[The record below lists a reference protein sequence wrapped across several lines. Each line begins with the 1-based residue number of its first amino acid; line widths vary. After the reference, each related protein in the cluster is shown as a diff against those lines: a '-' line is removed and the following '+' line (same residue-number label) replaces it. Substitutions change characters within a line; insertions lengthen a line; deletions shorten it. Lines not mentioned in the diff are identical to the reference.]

1 MNLKRYLLLRMVLVA
16 LLCWLGVSAYLIGR
30 SGQQMGDAMARD
42 ADQMQV
48 LLETALHRQHTT
60 PEPGPRVPPL
70 HQLAGRFAEPFC
82 LRYQALNGT
91 TTEDGCDRTGTDDPL
106 PRWLANLLT
115 WDGHRP
121 NALQRDI
128 GLWGLPVGTLS
139 IEPDRPHLLARQWHT
154 LRDLLWLATAI
165 VLALGT
171 LTFLVIDRALRPAQ
185 QLVAALDHLAAGE
198 QLDEITAK
206 AELPDFQPR
215 EFGQIAAGINRLST
229 RLNQLSAARRELMA
243 CLINLQEQERRDL
256 AHGLHDEFGQCVA
269 ALSANSALLKS
280 LAVQGEAVAENDFE
294 PLEQTIEHMLAALR
308 SLLLRMAPPLLESR
322 GLTSAL
328 NDLITGWQAG
338 QLGAPPLTVDIDPGL
353 DARLPDERALC
364 VYRVVQEC
372 LNNIARHARQS
383 TAVHIAIRQENQ
395 TLLVGVTNHAPPAGS
410 AYPGSGMGL
419 RLLAER
425 LRAAG
430 GMLSIDAPP
439 GCFAVQASLPLLDR
453 TCR

>member
-1 MNLKRYLLLRMVLVA
+1 MNLKRYLLLRMALVA
-16 LLCWLGVSAYLIGR
+16 LLCWLGVSAYLVGR
-30 SGQQMGDAMARD
+30 SGQQMGEAMRRD
-42 ADQMQV
+42 ADQMQT

-82 LRYQALNGT
+82 LRYLALNGA
-91 TTEDGCDRTGTDDPL
+91 TTEDGCDRIGTDDPL
-106 PRWLANLLT
+106 PHWLAQLLT
-115 WDGHRP
+115 WDGHP
-121 NALQRDI
+121 PSALQRDI
-128 GLWGLPVGTLS
+128 RLWGQPVGSLS
-139 IEPDRPHLLARQWHT
+139 IEPDRPRLLARHWHT
-154 LRDLLWLATAI
+154 LRDLLWLATAT

-171 LTFLVIDRALRPAQ
+171 LTFLVIDRALRPTR
-185 QLVAALDHLAAGE
+185 QLVAALDRLAAGE
-198 QLDEITAK
+198 HLPELTA
-206 AELPDFQPR
+206 ETQLPDFKPR
-215 EFGQIAAGINRLST
+215 EFGQIAAGINRLSS
-229 RLNQLSAARRELMA
+229 RLNQLAAARRELMA

-256 AHGLHDEFGQCVA
+256 AHGLHDEIGQCVA

-280 LAVQGEAVAENDFE
+280 LVAQGESVAESDFA
-294 PLEQTIEHMLAALR
+294 PLEQTIEHMQAALR

-353 DARLPDERALC
+353 DALLPDERALC

-372 LNNIARHARQS
+372 LNNIARHARAS
-383 TAVHIAIRQENQ
+383 SVVHIAIRQENHA
-395 TLLVGVTNHAPPAGS
+395 LLVGVANHAPATGG
-410 AYPGSGMGL
+410 ARPGSGMGL

-430 GMLSIDAPP
+430 GTLAIATPP
-439 GCFAVQASLPLLDR
+439 GGFAVQASLPL
-453 TCR
+453 

>member
-1 MNLKRYLLLRMVLVA
+1 MNLKRYLLLRMALVA
-16 LLCWLGVSAYLIGR
+16 LLCWLSVSAYLVGR
-30 SGQQMGDAMARD
+30 SSQQMGDAMSRD
-42 ADQMQV
+42 ADQMQA

-70 HQLAGRFAEPFC
+70 HQLAGRFTEPFC
-82 LRYQALNGT
+82 LRYEALNGA

-115 WDGHRP
+115 WDGHQP
-121 NALQRDI
+121 SALQRDI
-128 GLWGLPVGTLS
+128 GLWGLPVGTLT
-139 IEPDRPHLLARQWHT
+139 IEPDRSHLLARQWHT
-154 LRDLLWLATAI
+154 LRDLLWLATVT

-185 QLVAALDHLAAGE
+185 QLVAALDRLAIGEHLH
-198 QLDEITAK
+198 EITA
-206 AELPDFQPR
+206 ETQLPHFKPR
-215 EFGQIAAGINRLST
+215 EFGQIAAGINRLSS
-229 RLNQLSAARRELMA
+229 RLSQLSAARRELMT

-280 LAVQGEAVAENDFE
+280 VVAQGEAVAESDFE

-328 NDLITGWQAG
+328 NDLMTGWQAG
-338 QLGAPPLTVDIDPGL
+338 QLSAPPLSIDIDPDL
-353 DARLPDERALC
+353 DALLPDERALC

-372 LNNIARHARQS
+372 LNNIARHARAS
-383 TAVHIAIRQENQ
+383 TAVHIAIRQKNKA
-395 TLLVGVTNHAPPAGS
+395 LLVGVTNQAPPAGS
-410 AYPGSGMGL
+410 GRPGSGMGL

-430 GMLSIDAPP
+430 GTLAVDAPP
-439 GCFAVQASLPLLDR
+439 GGFAVQASLPLL
-453 TCR
+453 